1 MDLRPHYSISRTH
14 CGVWPKARH
23 FMLGRQVH
31 AAMVRLGQKSGV
43 ANAHTKQESLVRS
56 LQQFL
61 GILAFFA
68 CATSLAQEG
77 TFTSRSLTTET
88 ALAAASAALQSCRKQ
103 GYQVAVAVV
112 DRAGL
117 TQALLRDRFAGA
129 HTIEVAANKA
139 WTAASF
145 RTSTTDIARETQP
158 GMPMSGLRT
167 LPRFLAA
174 GGGLVIEAGGSTLGA
189 IGVSGAPRGEADDS
203 CAKAGIDAIRD
214 SIEF

>member
-1 MDLRPHYSISRTH
+1 M
-14 CGVWPKARH
+14 
-23 FMLGRQVH
+23 
-31 AAMVRLGQKSGV
+31 KS
-43 ANAHTKQESLVRS
+43 HQQSLA
-56 LQQFL
+56 
-61 GILAFFA
+61 ILALLA
-68 CATSLAQEG
+68 CAGSLAQEG

-88 ALAAASAALQSCRKQ
+88 ALAAANAALQSCRKQ

-145 RTSTTDIARETQP
+145 RTSTTDLARETQP

-174 GGGLVIEAGGSTLGA
+174 GGGLVIEAGGSSLGA
-189 IGVSGAPRGEADDS
+189 IGVSGAPGGEADDN
-203 CAKAGIDAIRD
+203 CAKAGIAAIRD